1 MEKQIRIV
9 KKGQDDSNLLYWL
22 SQTEKQRM
30 TELEHIR
37 QTINLK
43 KYGIRPRF
51 QRLYTV
57 IKKEN

>member
-37 QTINLK
+37 QAINLK

-51 QRLYTV
+51 QRVYTIV
-57 IKKEN
+57 KRT

>member
-37 QTINLK
+37 QTINLQ

-57 IKKEN
+57 IKRA